1 MTIYA
6 IGDIHGHLDKLRA
19 AHDLVEADRAR
30 EGTRDAP
37 LIHVGDLV
45 DRGPDSAGV
54 VRYLRESD
62 AGRPG
67 TIVLKGNHD
76 SMFLEFLTQPPRPLV
91 RDPLP
96 APQYRRARDAGLL
109 RAARRRLGPRA
120 A

>member
-1 MTIYA
+1 MTTYA

-54 VRYLRESD
+54 VGFS
-62 AGRPG
+62 G
-67 TIVLKGNHD
+67 V
-76 SMFLEFLTQPPRPLV
+76 
-91 RDPLP
+91 
-96 APQYRRARDAGLL
+96 
-109 RAARRRLGPRA
+109 
-120 A
+120 